1 MSSNEDLSKKKFKF
15 PHAFVILFTLV
26 VIAAVVTWIVPAGN
40 FERVPDEA
48 TGIIMMDADSYHLVE
63 STPVGPYGL
72 FLCIQKGFVSA
83 SSIVFL
89 IFFAYFC
96 VFTVTKTGSLH
107 AAINSLLKLVRGREK
122 LLIPIFSVIFALAGS
137 TYGEWDTIYGLIP
150 IFVGLSM
157 AIGYD
162 AMVGMAMSGMAV
174 AIGFASATT
183 NPFSLGIAQGIAE
196 LPLFSGI
203 GLRIVM
209 FVVFVGVGILW
220 TMRYANKVK
229 KDPSKSLVADVDM
242 GSLKIDREELDGM
255 EFTAIRKLTIVLL
268 FATIGVIVYATL
280 KKGWYLDQMS
290 AMFLFSAI
298 IISII
303 WRMKPDEIVGNFL
316 TACRE
321 IIVGALIVGIS
332 RAIMVVLQEGN
343 ILDTVIYALY
353 QPLKYLPT
361 WVAAE
366 GMLVFQNIM
375 NLFIPSGS
383 GQATAIMPIM
393 IPLADLVGLNR
404 QIAVL
409 AYQMG
414 DGYSNL
420 FWPTGSTIIMCGI
433 AKIPLNKWWRFFMPL
448 FGIMFIL
455 EAAFIAIACAINYG
469 PF

>member
-1 MSSNEDLSKKKFKF
+1 MGSNEGLNKKKFQF

-26 VIAAVVTWIVPAGN
+26 VVAAIITWIIPAGN
-40 FERVPDEA
+40 FERVTDET
-48 TGIIMMDADSYHLVE
+48 TGLVMMDADSYHQVE
-63 STPVGPYGL
+63 ATPVGPYGL

-107 AAINSLLKLVRGREK
+107 AAINALLKLVKGHDS
-122 LLIPIFSVIFALAGS
+122 LLIPIFFVIFALAGS

-150 IFVGLSM
+150 IFVGLAM
-157 AIGYD
+157 ALGYD

-203 GLRIVM
+203 GLRIIM
-209 FVVFVGVGILW
+209 FVVFSAVGIIW
-220 TMRYANKVK
+220 IMRYAAKVK
-229 KDPSKSLVADVDM
+229 KDPTKSLMAGVDM
-242 GSLKIDREELDGM
+242 GNLEMDRSELDGM
-255 EFTAIRKLTIVLL
+255 EFTAKRKLTIVLL
-268 FATIGVIVYATL
+268 FGTIGIIVYSTL
-280 KKGWYLDQMS
+280 KKGWYLDEMS

-298 IISII
+298 IISIV
-303 WRMKPDEIVGNFL
+303 WKMKPNEIVSNFL
-316 TACRE
+316 TACKD

-332 RAIMVVLQEGN
+332 RAIMVVMQEGN

-353 QPLKYLPT
+353 QPLKVLPT

-366 GMLVFQNIM
+366 GMLIFQNIM

-383 GQATAIMPIM
+383 GQATAVMPIM
-393 IPLADLVGLNR
+393 VPLSDLVGLNR

-433 AKIPLNKWWRFFMPL
+433 AKIPLNKWWRFFVPL
-448 FGIMFIL
+448 FGIMLVL
-455 EAAFIAIACAINYG
+455 EAVFIAIACAINYG